1 MSGMDF
7 TIGGVSNAIGSKLQ
21 AEKDQLG
28 EMMAN
33 YDSDDPMS
41 GLKLEMEVS
50 KYKAEVSLMSALV
63 KDISDVQQQV
73 IQKV

>member
-1 MSGMDF
+1 MSGSDF
-7 TIGGVSNAIGSKLQ
+7 TIGGVSNAMGTKLQ

-33 YDSDDPMS
+33 YNSDDPMAAV
-41 GLKLEMEVS
+41 KLEMEVA
-50 KYKAEVSLMSALV
+50 KYKAEVTLVSALV
-63 KDISDVQQQV
+63 KELSDVQQQI